1 MAEVSELITRATMDR
16 LGREIERLKRRRDQ
30 GQLFNE
36 AERLADLDRSIEE
49 KEQELK
55 RRRQHHDEIRDQ
67 LQRER
72 DRTVKQLFP
81 KRFALA
87 GDAQLFP
94 VAVEVRLPA
103 TRRRP

>member
-1 MAEVSELITRATMDR
+1 MDR
-16 LGREIERLKRRRDQ
+16 LGREIERLKGQRDQ

-36 AERLADLDRSIEE
+36 AERLAELERSIEE
-49 KEQELK
+49 REEELK
-55 RRRQHHDEIRDQ
+55 RRRFHHDEIRDQ

-72 DRTVKQLFP
+72 DRTVKRLFP

-87 GDAQLFP
+87 GTAQLFP

-103 TRRRP
+103 AWGRP